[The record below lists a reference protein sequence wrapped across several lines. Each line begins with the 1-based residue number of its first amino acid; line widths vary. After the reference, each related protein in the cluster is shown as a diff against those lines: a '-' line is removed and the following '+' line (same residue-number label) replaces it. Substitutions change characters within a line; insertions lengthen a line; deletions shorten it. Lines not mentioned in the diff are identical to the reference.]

1 MSSHGGS
8 RPGAGRKP
16 GKRNRKTTEVIKAIE
31 ESGLTPLDYML
42 SVLRDEEKPESVRLQ
57 AARDSAPYIH
67 SKLQS
72 LEVETS
78 VTTNHV
84 VSSEPLDVD
93 EWLKKHGPHINAS
106 QDDGD
111 DEQEDET
118 TH

>member
-16 GKRNRKTTEVIKAIE
+16 GKRSRKTTELIKAIE